1 MLTESA
7 AVMCKWRAIR
17 YLLALVA
24 MTAVCAPY
32 SGTNAP
38 AGERHGLFHEET
50 YPQVFDCSDSTM
62 QNLYRSTAF
71 RMRHSRFFV
80 ELADSMRRLQ
90 RGLADT
96 GGKKYAVLSFRID
109 KTGKVDSL
117 DVKCSDSS
125 SCSMKDRLQA
135 RILSW
140 RFVFS
145 PSQRLLVIQDISI
158 AQVYSRSFFERHRIP
173 VIIGLIGLGVL
184 LAF

>member
-1 MLTESA
+1 MTIT
-7 AVMCKWRAIR
+7 WRAIR
-17 YLLALVA
+17 YLATLVA

-32 SGTNAP
+32 SGTNTP
-38 AGERHGLFHEET
+38 AGERKSFFQET

-62 QNLYRSTAF
+62 QNVYRSSQY

-109 KTGKVDSL
+109 KTGKVDSV
-117 DVKCSDSS
+117 DVKCSDSL

-158 AQVYSRSFFERHRIP
+158 AQVYSRRFFERHRIP